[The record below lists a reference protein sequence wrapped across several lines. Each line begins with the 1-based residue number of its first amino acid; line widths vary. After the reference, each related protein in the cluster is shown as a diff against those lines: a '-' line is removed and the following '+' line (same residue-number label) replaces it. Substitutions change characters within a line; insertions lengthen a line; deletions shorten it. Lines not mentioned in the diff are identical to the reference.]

1 MKKIYLIFTLL
12 FLFIPVINAKEV
24 TVYLFH
30 SDSCPHCKSE
40 REYLKTISNIDVKE
54 YEVSKYSKLLT
65 KVTDK
70 LNINSSSVPI
80 TIIGSDYKIGFNDE
94 IKNDIKDMIDSYS
107 KNDYCDVVDLIIK
120 NKDIE
125 KCLDAN
131 KGIYNISNKKSLK
144 LFNKTIYF
152 DAKTVSLPIIS
163 ILIGFI
169 DGFNP
174 CAMWVL
180 IFLIS
185 MLFNMK
191 DKKKMWILGIT
202 FLVVSALVYLVFM
215 LGLLKVANSVGNKF
229 KYIIGIV
236 ALIGGFINIKSYL
249 KSRKK
254 DTGCQVTNNKSRKKI
269 IERIKK
275 YVNEKNFILSILGI
289 SLLAISVNL
298 IELACSSGLPTMFI
312 EILSLN
318 ELSKFEYMFYL
329 TLYILM
335 FMIDDIVIF
344 IISMSTLKLTG
355 ISNKYT
361 KYSHLIG
368 GVLMILIGLLM
379 IFRTDILMFNF

>member
-94 IKNDIKDMIDSYS
+94 IKNDIKDMILSYS
-107 KNDYCDVVDLIIK
+107 KSDYCDVVDLIIK

-125 KCLDAN
+125 KCLDDN
-131 KGIYNISNKKSLK
+131 KGIYNINNKKSLK

-174 CAMWVL
+174 CAMWIL

-191 DKKKMWILGIT
+191 NKKKMWILGIT

-229 KYIIGIV
+229 KYIIGLV

-289 SLLAISVNL
+289 SILAISVNL

-318 ELSKFEYMFYL
+318 DLSKFEYMFYL
-329 TLYILM
+329 ALYILM